1 MPQGPFIN
9 IADEMRQNN
18 LAYQQQ
24 QDDQLKRQLLRQQI
38 QVGPVHNALA
48 QAQLQQFQ
56 QQMADDQTARQA
68 AQKESANMT
77 AAPTAPTPDAM
88 GNMSPGTARPNQDV
102 QAAVINSYI
111 RNGDVNGKGA
121 KLLTE
126 TMKQYEATGDTEGMA
141 QFLTK
146 ATGKPVSVAHDHKS
160 NYLVV
165 GKNVFDIE
173 NKKYIPEPP
182 DLQSGPKSVDEFIA
196 RGLAANDTGMVARG
210 TAAKQAEAQPKTG
223 TDFTPQQQVALAAQA
238 QKLSKSVAALTPAEQ
253 NAALT
258 APKDPEMEALRKAM
272 LQIGIANA
280 KTQLTPDTAVE
291 QMAQSIIEGRSTPS
305 QLSSMGRSK
314 VRSQIMARV
323 YELNPEYDQMSAE
336 AGLQAG
342 NKNQKQIR
350 ALDAVGT
357 GLDVLEKASKEFKRT
372 DIGLLNRIVLGGEIQ
387 VNDEKAI
394 NFQTSLQGVIDDLAS
409 ALSGGGATTDQSRN
423 QATKIFNQAY
433 SAGGIDSAIKTVRK
447 IIAGRRARFSSG
459 TVYSND
465 SRLTQPTGGASTTAP
480 IGPNWSAEDEA
491 RFQQLSGGKK

>member
-1 MPQGPFIN
+1 MPQLFDYSGIG
-9 IADEMRQNN
+9 QNY
-18 LAYQQQ
+18 LRDQALQQEIEQ
-24 QDDQLKRQLLRQQI
+24 RKKSFPI
-38 QVGPVHNALA
+38 SNALA
-48 QAQLQQFQ
+48 SAQLQDYLRNQ
-56 QQMADDQTARQA
+56 QDTAAIRQTAQQNNQMTVNPEPPKPDAFGNMQLNQSGAPNQTENTIVAVFKKYISQGKIKEATDTLDTYTKPMLLSGNVDEA
-68 AQKESANMT
+68 ARVSSRALGV
-77 AAPTAPTPDAM
+77 PLVPTPDRKDIMLAK
-88 GNMSPGTARPNQDV
+88 PGEVGFN
-102 QAAVINSYI
+102 I
-111 RNGDVNGKGA
+111 K
-121 KLLTE
+121 
-126 TMKQYEATGDTEGMA
+126 TMKQEFAVPEANKPPTSMGQLAAEAYKG
-141 QFLTK
+141 
-146 ATGKPVSVAHDHKS
+146 GKPD
-160 NYLVV
+160 
-165 GKNVFDIE
+165 
-173 NKKYIPEPP
+173 
-182 DLQSGPKSVDEFIA
+182 
-196 RGLAANDTGMVARG
+196 
-210 TAAKQAEAQPKTG
+210 EAQKILNMEHPDKST
-223 TDFTPQQQVALAAQA
+223 TDFTAKDRVALAAQA
-238 QKLSKSVAALTPAEQ
+238 QKLGKSVNDLTPAEQ

-272 LQIGIANA
+272 LAIGIANA
-280 KTQLTPDTAVE
+280 KTQLTPDAAVE
-291 QMAQSIIEGRSTPS
+291 QMAQSIVDGRSTPS

-459 TVYSND
+459 TVYSKD
-465 SRLTQPTGGASTTAP
+465 SRLTQPTGSPTPPAGSDP
-480 IGPNWSAEDEA
+480 LGL
-491 RFQQLSGGKK
+491 FK